1 MIVWMDFVL
10 DDFFGPSLKTGGNE
24 FCRTMRLGRPVIMED
39 EKRSGNTA
47 GHVETSTIQET
58 GQVNRPARMVGSH
71 SLDLNAQ
78 TGKEAGTGV
87 QGAIEQRQK
96 EVG

>member
-1 MIVWMDFVL
+1 MIEWMDFVL
-10 DDFFGPSLKTGGNE
+10 DDFIGPSLKMEGQ
-24 FCRTMRLGRPVIMED
+24 FCRTTRTGRPVIMED
-39 EKRSGNTA
+39 EKRDGNIV
-47 GHVETSTIQET
+47 GHVDLSTIQET